1 MVIRFLFILVGFTLT
16 ISEEEKK
23 KKKKEKPFLT
33 DITLNS
39 EAGTVLKFVCQMI
52 KICEIV
58 VKRM

>member
-16 ISEEEKK
+16 ISEEE

-52 KICEIV
+52 KMCEIV